1 MSDCHRSTV
10 IDFQCNTYLCFEIFD
25 PFVPNATFPY
35 SLKTWYFQGL
45 EKGCIENKCVNMY
58 CFDTLCKLF
67 PFANFLHNTN
77 NRQISVYLMFYQASM
92 SILLK
97 SDINFKVRKVFG
109 NWKLKFCK
117 VFGQTMIWSH
127 EYNRS
132 LHYDYLADVPY
143 KIHIN

>member
-1 MSDCHRSTV
+1 MPDCHRLTV
-10 IDFQCNTYLCFEIFD
+10 IDCQCNTYLCFEIFD

-45 EKGCIENKCVNMY
+45 EKGCIENKCVNSI
-58 CFDTLCKLF
+58 LF
-67 PFANFLHNTN
+67 VNFFPLRIFYIIQTTDN
-77 NRQISVYLMFYQASM
+77 ISVYLMFYQASM